1 MVLLGQRHSN
11 GWHQRIDATAAGK
24 HPGLNT
30 LSDETFPWDALRWH
44 TEIYL
49 GKKGTLTAEEKDK
62 RLVGLIQNHAAKD
75 IAIAACG
82 YAMTPQAVR
91 NLLLSEL
98 SVIPDYPKLL
108 ACLQIVIIVRRVNPG
123 AVTDVEASQ
132 AEVLK
137 SFLETRS
144 QTLET
149 RLEIL
154 LHLLM
159 TDEAPS
165 ETLLSRQI
173 TSLAQTA
180 CGEFATQLESLKSNG
195 LWLRAY
201 TITRWLPELSDK
213 VAASITPARATEQV
227 LKAVF
232 PSWRTWALWQPD
244 LHRLRQWEA
253 FEIPHRTSLRHLL
266 ALEGP
271 DFESRREITLLQGI
285 VSQVSEP
292 FSSVLGRHGL
302 NLMLKGETASDVRN
316 MLRRSLNAVDA
327 ASLGKLATLS
337 SVGPFPLF
345 MQLVNNSIDEEALQI
360 LEGIVTMGDVRVNEA
375 VEQLLSTRDRAEN
388 LQQDAVLVVL
398 LHGLAKPQGQTLR
411 NALAP
416 HLLDR
421 ITKCIQRMQGELQE
435 CLSSRRP
442 WRDSAVKL
450 IDFGNSIRQ
459 VSWLTGLFDVDLQ
472 TSLHTSWPKRAAVCS
487 LADLRD
493 AVEHAD
499 MTWLVTEI
507 DEFCGDRLVRW
518 HHDRPSGLLEALIS
532 CWQRIS
538 DDNRRDLALSVVKHS
553 ADTDVLVSC
562 GCLAQI
568 PTLVDQTVHLFNSL
582 LQENTRGDAVMACVN
597 FARHLASESSAEIV
611 ACWRSLLRSMIE
623 QQKDTLV
630 EKALLHLS
638 ADAWVH
644 WITCLGSIYSDVLRN
659 PFTAPAIP
667 QLSLHLW
674 VQGLCHEY
682 LPTIKWLES
691 TFGSGPALHC
701 ILVGGGGNEALATQ
715 LVQILEA
722 FSKKGMGRHQPAMQ
736 TVFGHLASHQDN
748 VSEVCEALSLLPH
761 TSHDGAIACENVLDL
776 HKQKSVHIAEVLSA
790 GWLQAPHLTTVDKSA
805 LEAIMRLLDFPVDK
819 KSLLPPAKSVETAT
833 AYFEKQ
839 VAELFEEAHRL
850 DGLRIALRFMDPEGT
865 AAQMES
871 LDVKCPSF
879 VEDLLAM
886 LPASLVDV
894 VEQVDEWAVEL
905 QFPLPHLTAL
915 QRMATG
921 VGEAQSLLV
930 RLFVGDGTTPVGF
943 CIHLDKDTNDSEDV
957 SHYPWMALPG
967 GRPPQEQYCRGRAN
981 RMTFK
986 LSRILFRHLLQDDFL
1001 SIERIHT
1008 LMTEALSDLA
1018 NSCIVCAG
1026 APYGAKLRRA
1036 TYCGNPECAGI
1047 FEQADP
1053 LLRLSDAWQDP
1064 TVMGLLLAMVYASA
1078 KSGNIA
1084 LLPGCPIT
1092 DATTITGLL
1101 DKLPRKTGFVAEKLA
1116 LTFKLLDDSAANLLS
1131 WACCS
1136 YRGFLVSATGQL
1148 RVPNLPAGT
1157 HQFVLANATPELE
1170 TAFAAHR
1177 VGPNQSAPRILFHGT
1192 SLDRLYPILCQ
1203 GLRVCSGTPLARHGA
1218 ARGNGIYMAD
1228 EPSTSWHYAASNATL
1243 NWGKSI
1249 YKNIRVLLGCE
1260 FVGTSQSNG
1269 GIHVIS
1275 DPSTLMVRYLFLF
1288 PTNATAPLAAHMTP
1302 AMISGI
1308 ASLR

>member
-1 MVLLGQRHSN
+1 MVFLGQRHSN
-11 GWHQRIDATAAGK
+11 RWHQRIDATAAGK
-24 HPGLNT
+24 HPGLNP
-30 LSDETFPWDALRWH
+30 LSDQTFPWDALRWH

-49 GKKGTLTAEEKDK
+49 GKKGTLTAEERDK

-82 YAMTPQAVR
+82 YAMTSQAVR

-98 SVIPDYPKLL
+98 SVIPDDPRLL
-108 ACLQIVIIVRRVNPG
+108 ECLQIVMIARRVNPG
-123 AVTDVEASQ
+123 AVTDVEASH

-137 SFLETRS
+137 NFLETRS
-144 QTLET
+144 QALER

-159 TDEAPS
+159 AEEATS
-165 ETLLSRQI
+165 ETLLSRQV

-180 CGEFATQLESLKSNG
+180 CREFEAQMKNLKSNG

-201 TITRWLPELSDK
+201 AATRWLPTFSDK
-213 VAASITPARATEQV
+213 VVASITPVRATQQV
-227 LKAVF
+227 LKAAF

-244 LHRLRQWEA
+244 PDRLRQWER
-253 FEIPHRTSLRHLL
+253 FKNQHRTGLQRLL

-271 DFESRREITLLQGI
+271 DFESRRETTLLRGI
-285 VSQVSEP
+285 ESQASEP

-302 NLMLKGETASDVRN
+302 NVVLKGQTASSVGD

-327 ASLGKLATLS
+327 ASSGKLAIPCS
-337 SVGPFPLF
+337 EGPFPLF
-345 MQLVNNSIDEEALQI
+345 MQLVNTSIDEEALQI
-360 LEGIVTMGDVRVNEA
+360 LEGIVTMGDVWVNEA
-375 VEQLLSTRDRAEN
+375 VEQLLSTRVGAEN
-388 LQQDAVLVVL
+388 LRRDAVSVL
-398 LHGLAKPQGQTLR
+398 LRRLAKPQGQTLR

-421 ITKCIQRMQGELQE
+421 ITKCIHRMQGEFQK
-435 CLSSRRP
+435 CLRSQRP
-442 WRDSAVKL
+442 WRDSAVEL
-450 IDFGNSIRQ
+450 IDFGNSVRQ
-459 VSWLTGLFDVDLQ
+459 ASWLTGLFDVDLQ
-472 TSLHTSWPKRAAVCS
+472 TSLHSSWPKRAAVCN

-493 AVEHAD
+493 SVEHAD
-499 MTWLVTEI
+499 MRWLVTEI

-518 HHDRPSGLLEALIS
+518 HHTRPSQLLEALIS

-538 DDNRRDLALSVVKHS
+538 GDNRRSLALSVVRSS
-553 ADTDVLVSC
+553 ADTDVLISC
-562 GCLAQI
+562 SCLAQI
-568 PTLVDQTVHLFNSL
+568 PTLVDQTVRLFDNI
-582 LQENTRGDAVMACVN
+582 LQENARGDAAMACVD
-597 FARHLASESSAEIV
+597 FARHLASESSTEIV

-630 EKALLHLS
+630 EKTLLHLS
-638 ADAWVH
+638 AEAWIH

-659 PFTAPAIP
+659 PFAAPAIP

-674 VQGLCHEY
+674 VQGLCYEY
-682 LPTIKWLES
+682 LPTIKWIES
-691 TFGSGPALHC
+691 ALGSGPALHS
-701 ILVGGGGNEALATQ
+701 ILVGGGGNETETAQ
-715 LVQILEA
+715 RVQILEA
-722 FSKKGMGRHQPAMQ
+722 FSKKGMGRHRPAMQ
-736 TVFGHLASHQDN
+736 TVFGRLASHQDN
-748 VSEVCEALSLLPH
+748 VSEVCEALSLLSH
-761 TSHDGAIACENVLDL
+761 ASHDGATACENVVNL

-790 GWLQAPHLTTVDKSA
+790 GWLQASHLTTADKSA
-805 LEAIMRLLDFPVDK
+805 LEAVMRLLNFPVDK
-819 KSLLPPAKSVETAT
+819 KSLLPPAKSMETAT

-839 VAELFEEAHRL
+839 VAELLEEAHRL
-850 DGLRIALRFMDPEGT
+850 DGLRIALQFMDPDGT
-865 AAQMES
+865 TAQMKS

-879 VEDLLAM
+879 IEDVLTM
-886 LPASLVDV
+886 VPASLVDV

-905 QFPLPHLTAL
+905 QFPLTHLTVL

-930 RLFVGDGTTPVGF
+930 RLFVGDGTVPMGF
-943 CIHLDKDTNDSEDV
+943 CIHLDNDTNGSEDV
-957 SHYPWMALPG
+957 SHYPCTILPSD
-967 GRPPQEQYCRGRAN
+967 RPPHEQYCHGRAS
-981 RMTFK
+981 RMAFK
-986 LSRILFRHLLQDDFL
+986 LSRILFRHLLQDNFP

-1008 LMTEALSDLA
+1008 LMTEALGDLVS
-1018 NSCIVCAG
+1018 SCIVCAG
-1026 APYGAKLRRA
+1026 APFGAKLRRA
-1036 TYCGNPECAGI
+1036 TYCGNPECADI

-1053 LLRLSDAWQDP
+1053 LLLLSDAWQDP
-1064 TVMGLLLAMVYASA
+1064 TVVGLLLAMVYASA
-1078 KSGNIA
+1078 KSGNLA
-1084 LLPGCPIT
+1084 LLPGCPVP

-1101 DKLPRKTGFVAEKLA
+1101 DRLPLKTEFLVEKLTQ
-1116 LTFKLLDDSAANLLS
+1116 TFKLLDGSTANLLS
-1131 WACCS
+1131 WTCCS

-1170 TAFAAHR
+1170 KAFAAHR
-1177 VGPNQSAPRILFHGT
+1177 AGPKQSPSRILFHGT

-1218 ARGNGIYMAD
+1218 ARGKGIYMAD
-1228 EPSTSWHYAASNATL
+1228 EPLTSWQYAASNATL
-1243 NWGKSI
+1243 NWRKSI
-1249 YKNIRVLLGCE
+1249 YKNTRVLLGCE
-1260 FVGTSQSNG
+1260 FLGTSQGSG
-1269 GIHVIS
+1269 GIHVIT

-1288 PTNATAPLAAHMTP
+1288 PTGSTAPLAAHMTP